1 MEDWQLWL
9 SIGSIVVGLALILLE
24 VMNPGFF
31 IAVPGTVLLGFGL
44 LSLAAPS
51 VFFDGAVGGWTIAG
65 FFALGTVATI
75 WGYKRWAPPGDRPL
89 TLGNDSLPGRLGT
102 AETPLGPG
110 GGKVRVSGQVFS
122 ARCPEPVDVGGK
134 IRVVGVD
141 GLTLDVE
148 KEQAP

>member
-9 SIGSIVVGLALILLE
+9 SIGSIIVGLALILLE

-65 FFALGTVATI
+65 FFALGTRRHHLGLQAL
-75 WGYKRWAPPGDRPL
+75 GAAGRP
-89 TLGNDSLPGRLGT
+89 
-102 AETPLGPG
+102 
-110 GGKVRVSGQVFS
+110 
-122 ARCPEPVDVGGK
+122 PVDPGH
-134 IRVVGVD
+134 R
-141 GLTLDVE
+141 
-148 KEQAP
+148 